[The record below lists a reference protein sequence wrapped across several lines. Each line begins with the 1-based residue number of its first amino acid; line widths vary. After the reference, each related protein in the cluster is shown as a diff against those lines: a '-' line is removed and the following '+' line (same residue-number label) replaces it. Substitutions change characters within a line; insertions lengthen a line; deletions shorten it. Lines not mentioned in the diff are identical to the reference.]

1 MYKLFSIPG
10 SCSMAVHVILN
21 EAGQKVE
28 LLSARDSK
36 GEKTP
41 ELMKA
46 NPRGQVPTLMD
57 GKKIMV
63 EGGAMITYLCDKYK
77 LDLMPQEGPERAQAL
92 QWLMVCNASLHPAY
106 SRTNWLK
113 KNGGTEE
120 QIKAS
125 RAGAQEIWD
134 MVEAQLSSQGP
145 YLCGEKPTAAD
156 VLLSVIGNWADKGV
170 YNYGPKTK
178 ALFKNMSARPAYQQA
193 LAEEQVEYKAAA

>member
-21 EAGQKVE
+21 EVGQKVE
-28 LLSARDSK
+28 LLPARDAK

-46 NPRGQVPTLMD
+46 NPRGQVPTLMVD
-57 GKKIMV
+57 NKIMT
-63 EGGAMITYLCDKYK
+63 EGGAIISYLCDKYES
-77 LDLMPQEGPERAQAL
+77 DLLPKSGWERAQAL
-92 QWLMVCNASLHPAY
+92 QWLMICNASLHPSY

-113 KNGGTEE
+113 RNGGTEE

-125 RAGAQEIWD
+125 RAGAQAIWD
-134 MVEAQLSSQGP
+134 QVEECLNEKGP
-145 YLCGEKPTAAD
+145 YLCGSKPTAAD
-156 VLLSVIGNWADKGV
+156 ILLAVIGNWADKGV
-170 YNYGPKTK
+170 YTYGPKTK
-178 ALFKNMSARPAYQQA
+178 ELFKNISARPAYQQA